1 MSSQRNNPYCDLLHF
16 STTKI
21 RIKMIYPAIFSNAFL
36 HLWKLTLNYCYEKNI
51 GGWIWGPVA
60 LAGH

>member
-21 RIKMIYPAIFSNAFL
+21 VKMKANHNEELATSLIPEAVSNGSKIK
-36 HLWKLTLNYCYEKNI
+36 K
-51 GGWIWGPVA
+51 
-60 LAGH
+60 

>member
-21 RIKMIYPAIFSNAFL
+21 RIKMIYPAIFSNAFF
-36 HLWKLTLNYCYEKNI
+36 TFVEINFNYCYEKNI
-51 GGWIWGPVA
+51 GVGFGDQ
-60 LAGH
+60 